1 MLGFT
6 GPFIDNRLMSLSVPL
21 VLRVCVLSACCVFF
35 AACERSGGK
44 GATGAPQAAAVAPV
58 ALETGAR
65 LYAEHCA
72 ECHGPQGQ
80 GHPDWQNAASGGFV
94 AAPPLDTSGPLP
106 QRSHAALIDTVKAG
120 VQRNGVPVMPAWQ
133 GRLADAD
140 IDAIFAWIFSQWP
153 PAQYAAWRTANARPA
168 TASTHPQ

>member
-1 MLGFT
+1 M
-6 GPFIDNRLMSLSVPL
+6 SVPVL
-21 VLRVCVLSACCVFF
+21 TVLRLCVLSAACVLL
-35 AACERSGGK
+35 AACERSADK
-44 GATGAPQAAAVAPV
+44 GATGAPQAEAVASV
-58 ALETGAR
+58 ALEIGAR

-72 ECHGPQGQ
+72 ECHGPQAQ

-94 AAPPLDTSGPLP
+94 AAPPLDASGPLP
-106 QRSHAALIDTVKAG
+106 QRSHAALIATVKAG
-120 VQRNGVPVMPAWQ
+120 VTRNGVPIMPAWQ

-168 TASTHPQ
+168 TASAHPQ